1 MTDKVVFE
9 DYFGFPEKNY
19 FRSTSWWV
27 NFNNE
32 MSKRHTFQSLFET
45 SNSFLEKINEHL
57 LKYQAAIQFNYT
69 KRTIILTF
77 DSPEDYFSFVMEWG

>member
-32 MSKRHTFQSLFET
+32 MTKRQNNKSQFET
-45 SNSFLEKINEHL
+45 SSRFLNEMNKDL
-57 LKYQAAIQFNYT
+57 SQYQAAVQIDYVT
-69 KRTIILTF
+69 CTITLTF
-77 DSPEDYFSFVMEWG
+77 DSPEDYFAFVMGWS